1 MTVNKIVE
9 TVTPELTDEYAAEN
23 SDYATAEEY
32 REGLRD
38 IMREQN
44 KKNAVLDALME
55 QAEFQEAP
63 ENLTAYYQ
71 YDMIQ
76 QTSYQAAAYGMSFE
90 QFLEASSMTQEQFL
104 EARADE
110 IDMNV
115 RRDMLMEAM
124 IALEKLELTDQ
135 EFNDGVAEVAE
146 SYGRT
151 KEEVI
156 SIIGED
162 VLRENFLWNKAIDL
176 LAENAAEVE

>member
-1 MTVNKIVE
+1 
-9 TVTPELTDEYAAEN
+9 
-23 SDYATAEEY
+23 
-32 REGLRD
+32 
-38 IMREQN
+38 
-44 KKNAVLDALME
+44 
-55 QAEFQEAP
+55 
-63 ENLTAYYQ
+63 
-71 YDMIQ
+71 
-76 QTSYQAAAYGMSFE
+76 MSFE